1 MTIRMGAGGA
11 VVVESGALL
20 SSKTYVSSF
29 CEQKVKI
36 NMNITTNNTNPYS
49 YRKKSFSKTINIF
62 VIKIQIL
69 ARILSK
75 LRGLSLQSH

>member
-36 NMNITTNNTNPYS
+36 NMNISNGERKNTRFIIYQW
-49 YRKKSFSKTINIF
+49 F
-62 VIKIQIL
+62 VK
-69 ARILSK
+69 
-75 LRGLSLQSH
+75 